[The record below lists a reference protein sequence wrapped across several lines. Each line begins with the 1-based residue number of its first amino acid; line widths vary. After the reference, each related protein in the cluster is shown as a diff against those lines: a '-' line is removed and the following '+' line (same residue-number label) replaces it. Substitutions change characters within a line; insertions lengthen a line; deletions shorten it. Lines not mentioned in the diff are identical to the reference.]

1 MGKFIVNIL
10 MCFVSVILLFFAP
23 DVYSYVYCLL
33 LLFIYIL
40 FNIIYLLQD
49 HKNRIFSFEFLFMVS
64 FFCQAKQYFF
74 RELTIYGAQD

>member
-49 HKNRIFSFEFLFMVS
+49 HKNRIFSFEFLFMGHKINCVDDS
-64 FFCQAKQYFF
+64 DFIYSKFFC
-74 RELTIYGAQD
+74 